1 MNSASPQLRGSPD
14 AGPHLQVYLLGSVE
28 FEAALGLQRRLVYQV
43 AGDRDTAA
51 LILCEHPPLITVGR
65 SGSRAHILWE
75 PNELRAR
82 RWSVRW
88 VNRGGGC
95 LLHLPGRLAIYPI
108 LSLDRLGLGVQAY
121 LDRLQRVLVE
131 LLDDFNVPA
140 QTRPGKAGL
149 WVNSRPIAEIGIAV
163 RNWVSYFGAT
173 LNVHPDLELF
183 RSLRTGEPGDG
194 PMTSLVR
201 ERHAPLRPALVRERL
216 LEHFTRHFACTRVSL
231 FFSHPSLSRKAP
243 SDAVAAN
250 P

>member
-1 MNSASPQLRGSPD
+1 MNPASPHFRPSP
-14 AGPHLQVYLLGSVE
+14 ATGPLLQVYLLGSVD
-28 FEAALGLQRRLVYQV
+28 FDAALGLQRRLVYQV

-75 PNELRAR
+75 PDELKAR

-95 LLHLPGRLAIYPI
+95 LLHLPGQLAIYPI
-108 LSLDRLGLGVQAY
+108 LPLDRFGLGLQAY
-121 LDRLQRVLVE
+121 LGRLQQTLVD
-131 LLDDFNVPA
+131 LLDDFNITA
-140 QTRPGKAGL
+140 QTRAGKAGL
-149 WVNSRPIAEIGIAV
+149 WVNARPIAEVGVAV
-163 RNWVSYFGAT
+163 RHWISYFGAV

-201 ERHAPLRPALVRERL
+201 ERNAPLRPALVRERL
-216 LEHFTRHFACTRVSL
+216 LERFTRRFPCARVSL
-231 FFSHPSLSRKAP
+231 FFSHPSLGRKAP
-243 SDAVAAN
+243 TDAVAAN

>member
-1 MNSASPQLRGSPD
+1 MNPASPQPRVSPD
-14 AGPHLQVYLLGSVE
+14 AGPLLQVYLLGAVE

-75 PNELRAR
+75 PDELKAR
-82 RWSVRW
+82 RWAVRW

-95 LLHLPGRLAIYPI
+95 LLHLPGQLAIYPI
-108 LSLDRLGLGVQAY
+108 LPLDRFGLGVQAY
-121 LDRLQRVLVE
+121 LDRLRRALVD
-131 LLDDFNVPA
+131 LLSDFNIKA
-140 QTRPGKAGL
+140 QTRPNKAGL
-149 WVNSRPIAEIGIAV
+149 WVNSRPIAEVGIAV
-163 RNWVSYFGAT
+163 RQWVSYFGAA

-183 RSLRTGEPGDG
+183 RSLRTGGPEDG

-201 ERHAPLRPALVRERL
+201 ERNAPLRPALVRERF
-216 LEHFTRHFACTRVSL
+216 LEHFTRHFPCARVSL

-243 SDAVAAN
+243 SDAVTAN